1 MRVIERFQITILLP
15 ILSLLM
21 GCATG
26 SSIEWKIAF
35 YKPEATQTEF
45 VTDYKECD
53 QSARSVGMVKS
64 GVPVVRYVVYEWL
77 EKDRTNI
84 YMTYNAQAEYTTTAY
99 EKRKIFISEYEPLLK
114 KCMEEKGWIKKEY
127 RQRDGAVHPMF
138 SPTN

>member
-1 MRVIERFQITILLP
+1 MKVVERVQILIFMP
-15 ILSLLM
+15 ILTLLI
-21 GCATG
+21 GCAT
-26 SSIEWKIAF
+26 SSSVEWKIAF

-53 QSARSVGMVKS
+53 QSARSRGMVKS
-64 GVPVVRYVVYEWL
+64 GVPIVRYVVYEWL
-77 EKDRTNI
+77 EKDRANI

-114 KCMEEKGWIKKEY
+114 KCMEEKGWIRKDY